1 MKHGYSKEEAQQ
13 IVKKRLAANPK
24 RREHYSSDIEYEQA
38 LKSFAD
44 KQREIYAKNIKGYH
58 SCWSK
63 NFYKYN
69 GLSEDEKIKVMRK
82 IMFCKDNPNFNNFS
96 DYACPTK
103 LSYYLNKGMTEEEA
117 KAALKERQSTFSLKK
132 CIEKYGEEEGTKRF
146 KERQEKW
153 LKSLDTPE
161 NREKIKQGQLKGF
174 LSATSRNYSII
185 AMNLFRKIIS
195 LISDIKDLE
204 IWYKDPEYNMSEFF
218 VWTNKRFK
226 IY

>member
-1 MKHGYSKEEAQQ
+1 MKRGYSKEEAQQ

-103 LSYYLNKGMTEEEA
+103 LSYYLNNGMTEEEA
-117 KAALKERQSTFSLKK
+117 KVALKERQSTFSLKK
-132 CIEKYGEEEGTKRF
+132 CIEKYGNDYC
-146 KERQEKW
+146 
-153 LKSLDTPE
+153 L
-161 NREKIKQGQLKGF
+161 
-174 LSATSRNYSII
+174 
-185 AMNLFRKIIS
+185 
-195 LISDIKDLE
+195 
-204 IWYKDPEYNMSEFF
+204 
-218 VWTNKRFK
+218 
-226 IY
+226 